1 MPWRRATFKD
11 QTVWVEVGADG
22 QPKADGGRVPIRYQD
37 RAGAKIYRAG
47 AGRVDIDDAA
57 PIETLAEGAAADDA
71 PGAKK
76 VATKKNAGRGSGFGK
91 AGTRTAAQAA
101 LAADAAQRQ
110 ISRLEGQAVIAFSD
124 GACRG
129 NPGPAGSGA
138 YVLLPNGGAWEAAKH
153 LGRATNNVAE
163 LTAIGLVLD
172 ILEEAKVGHED
183 RVAIFSDSSY
193 ANGVLVKNWKAK
205 ANQGLIAELKE
216 RLQRWTNLEIVWIAG
231 HAGIDGNERADELA
245 NRGVDGET
253 DRRRIKRG

>member
-37 RAGAKIYRAG
+37 RPGAKIYRAG
-47 AGRVDIDDAA
+47 AGRVDVDDSA
-57 PIETLAEGAAADDA
+57 PIETLADGAAADESPAANKA
-71 PGAKK
+71 PAKK
-76 VATKKNAGRGSGFGK
+76 AAGRGSGFGK

-110 ISRLEGQAVIAFSD
+110 LAKLEGRAVIAFSD

-138 YVLLPNGGAWEAAKH
+138 YVVLPDGGAWEAAMH

-172 ILEEAKVGHED
+172 ILEEADVGHDEP
-183 RVAIFSDSSY
+183 VAIFSDSSY

-205 ANQGLIAELKE
+205 ANQALIAELKE
-216 RLQRWTNLEIVWIAG
+216 RLQSWTKLEVVWVAG

-253 DRRRIKRG
+253 KRRRVKRR